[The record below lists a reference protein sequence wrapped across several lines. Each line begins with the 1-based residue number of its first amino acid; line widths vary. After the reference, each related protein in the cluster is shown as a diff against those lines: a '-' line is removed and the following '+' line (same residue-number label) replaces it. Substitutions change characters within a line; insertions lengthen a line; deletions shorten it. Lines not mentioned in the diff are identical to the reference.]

1 MYRFVDSEMKLS
13 RFGQKI
19 AGDAAIVDLME
30 DLGDALNVNPD
41 LLFLG
46 GGNPAQVPE
55 FESLVADHLSAI
67 ARDPERLHKLIGVY
81 QSPQGSEIFIDRL
94 VDYINDQLGW
104 SISAKNIAI
113 TNGSQSAFFILIN
126 LLTGKTNQS
135 SEGGEQPRT
144 LVFPMMPE
152 YLGYSDQSTEAGV
165 FRSYPPRIVN
175 TGNKRFKYH
184 VDFEALELSDSDAA
198 LCVSRPTN
206 PTGNVLSL
214 DELDKLSAM
223 AQEQGIP
230 LIIDCAYGD
239 PFPGIVYDSA
249 PLPYYD
255 NNIYVLSCSKLGLP
269 GARTGIVIGPEE
281 IVEQVVKAN
290 TVISLANG
298 NLGPVLMTSLLES
311 NALPAMC
318 RNTLLPFYRTRRDYA
333 LSSIKK
339 HFSGID
345 YKIHEPEGAFFL
357 WLWFPSLP
365 ITSTQLYER
374 MKGKGVLI
382 MDGTHFFF
390 GLSSDGSPEWD
401 HAQQCVRLTYCQ
413 SEEVIDSAMQLIAK
427 ELRALTKRE

>member
-1 MYRFVDSEMKLS
+1 MKLS

-19 AGDAAIVDLME
+19 ASDASIVDLME
-30 DLGDALNVNPD
+30 DLGDALNVNPG

-67 ARDPERLHKLIGVY
+67 ASDPEQLHKLIGVY
-81 QSPQGSEIFIDRL
+81 QSPQGSEVFIDRL
-94 VDYINDQLGW
+94 VDYINEQLGW
-104 SISAKNIAI
+104 SIGAKNVAI

-126 LLTGKTNQS
+126 LLTGKAHQENL
-135 SEGGEQPRT
+135 EQEVSRT

-165 FRSYPPRIVN
+165 FRSYPPQIVS
-175 TGNKRFKYH
+175 TGEKRFKYH
-184 VDFEALELSDSDAA
+184 VDFDALKLIESDAA

-214 DELDKLSAM
+214 EELSKLSAL
-223 AQEQGIP
+223 AKKQGIP

-239 PFPGIVYDSA
+239 PFPGIIYDSA
-249 PLPYYD
+249 PLPYDD

-281 IVEQVVKAN
+281 IMEQVVKAN

-311 NALPAMC
+311 KALPSMC
-318 RNTLLPFYRTRRDYA
+318 KNTLLPFYRTRRDYA
-333 LSSIKK
+333 ISSIEK
-339 HFSGID
+339 HFLGID

-374 MKGKGVLI
+374 MKDKGVLI

-390 GLSSDGSPEWD
+390 GLPSDGSLEWD

-413 SEEVIDSAMQLIAK
+413 NEEVIDSAMQLIAK
-427 ELRALTKRE
+427 ELRALDKNA

>member
-1 MYRFVDSEMKLS
+1 MKLS
-13 RFGQKI
+13 NFGQKI
-19 AGDAAIVDLME
+19 TGDASIVDLME

-55 FESLVADHLSAI
+55 FESLVAEHLTAI
-67 ARDPERLHKLIGVY
+67 ASDPERLHKLIGVY
-81 QSPQGSEIFIDRL
+81 QSPQGSEVFIDRL

-104 SISAKNIAI
+104 SITAKNIAI

-126 LLTGKTNQS
+126 LLTGKTNQAS
-135 SEGGEQPRT
+135 QTQEESRT

-152 YLGYSDQSTEAGV
+152 YLGYSDQSGEPGV
-165 FRSYPPRIVN
+165 LRSYPPRIEN
-175 TGNKRFKYH
+175 TGEKRFKYR
-184 VDFEALELSDSDAA
+184 VDFDALELLDSDAA

-214 DELDKLSAM
+214 EELDKLSVM

-239 PFPGIVYDSA
+239 PFPGIVYDPA

-269 GARTGIVIGPEE
+269 GARTGIVVGPEE
-281 IVEQVVKAN
+281 IVDQIVKAN

-298 NLGPVLMTSLLES
+298 NLGPALMTSLLES
-311 NALPAMC
+311 NVLPAMC
-318 RNTLLPFYRTRRDYA
+318 KNTLLPFYRARRDYA
-333 LSSIKK
+333 ISSIEKY
-339 HFSGID
+339 FSGID

-365 ITSTQLYER
+365 ITSAQLYER
-374 MKGKGVLI
+374 MKEKGVLI

-390 GLSSDGSPEWD
+390 GLPSAGKQEWD

-427 ELRALTKRE
+427 ELRVLAKNT

>member
-1 MYRFVDSEMKLS
+1 MKLS
-13 RFGQKI
+13 NFGQKI
-19 AGDAAIVDLME
+19 TGDASIVDLME

-55 FESLVADHLSAI
+55 FESLVAEHLTAI
-67 ARDPERLHKLIGVY
+67 ASDPERLHKLIGVY
-81 QSPQGSEIFIDRL
+81 QSPQGSEVFIDRL

-104 SISAKNIAI
+104 SITAKNIAI

-126 LLTGKTNQS
+126 LLTGKTNQAS
-135 SEGGEQPRT
+135 QAQEESRT

-152 YLGYSDQSTEAGV
+152 YLGYSDQSGEPGV
-165 FRSYPPRIVN
+165 LRSYPPRIEN
-175 TGNKRFKYH
+175 TGEKRFKYR
-184 VDFEALELSDSDAA
+184 VDFDALELLDSDAA

-214 DELDKLSAM
+214 EELDKLSAM

-269 GARTGIVIGPEE
+269 GARTGIVVGPEE

-311 NALPAMC
+311 HSLPAMC
-318 RNTLLPFYRTRRDYA
+318 KNTLLPFYRARRDFA
-333 LSSIKK
+333 ISSIEKY
-339 HFSGID
+339 FTGID

-374 MKGKGVLI
+374 MKDKGVLI

-390 GLSSDGSPEWD
+390 GLPSVSEQNWD

-413 SEEVIDSAMQLIAK
+413 SEEVIDSAIQLIAK
-427 ELRALTKRE
+427 ELRALDKNT